1 MHQLPKTGGRHKRDP
16 KKGHLS
22 VQQKPTR
29 PADPPLPTGPA
40 VVGTGTTETAVS
52 ETAADTK
59 GDKA

>member
-1 MHQLPKTGGRHKRDP
+1 MHQMPKTGGRHKRDP

-29 PADPPLPTGPA
+29 PAAPPSPTGPA
-40 VVGTGTTETAVS
+40 VGGTETTETAAS
-52 ETAADTK
+52 EAATTK